1 MEDILRLDG
10 VEQAKL
16 VRTRQIRADELV
28 AAAIRRIERLDPQ
41 INALTQRYFDEA
53 LTSARRGLPAG
64 PFRGV
69 PFLVKDFYCH
79 MQGKPTI
86 GGSRLLASNIIDHDS
101 ELMARYRR
109 AGFVTLGKTAVPE
122 MVTIGTTEASS
133 SGPTRNPWNLGHTAG
148 GSSGGS
154 AAAVAA
160 GMVSIA
166 HANDGAGSTRIPA
179 TFCGLYGLKP
189 SRGRITLGP
198 DVGESIGGITAE
210 HAVTRS
216 VRDSAA
222 VLDATAGGMPG
233 DPYVTTEDNGSFL
246 AATKQPPRR
255 LRIAVSYEALF
266 ETELAPDCRRAVEEA
281 ARLLEAAGHM
291 IEIAKPRADAEVFRN
306 ALASFWP
313 MTIARALSAL
323 ATARAVDVDV
333 LAAELE
339 PLNQHLFRLGR
350 NRLAVDYIQDLVT
363 FQSLTRSF
371 GAFFE
376 SFDLWLTPTVT
387 FPPPRLGFFD
397 PRNSS
402 DEEAYRRVIDSFAF
416 TAPAN
421 VCGLP
426 AASLPTFWADSGLP
440 IGVQLTGP
448 LGSEA
453 LILSVSAEIE
463 AALDWASLRPGEP
476 LSP

>member
-1 MEDILRLDG
+1 MEDVLCLDG

-28 AAAIRRIERLDPQ
+28 AAAIRRIERLDPE

-53 LTSARRGLPAG
+53 LMTARQGLPAG

-79 MQGKPTI
+79 MQGKPTL
-86 GGSRLLASNIIDHDS
+86 GGSRLLANAVVDHDS

-122 MVTIGTTEASS
+122 MVTIGTTEPSFT
-133 SGPTRNPWNLGHTAG
+133 GPTRNPWNLAHTPG

-160 GMVSIA
+160 GMVAIA

-179 TFCGLYGLKP
+179 SFCGLYGLKP

-210 HAVTRS
+210 HVVTRS

-233 DPYVTTEDNGSFL
+233 DPYVTGEDNGRFL
-246 AATKQPPRR
+246 EATRHPPRR
-255 LRIAVSYEALF
+255 LRIAFSHEALF
-266 ETELAPDCRRAVEEA
+266 RTELDPDCRAAVDGIA
-281 ARLLEAAGHM
+281 KHLEAEGH
-291 IEIAKPRADAEVFRN
+291 IVELAKPRVDAEAFRE
-306 ALASFWP
+306 ALSAFWP
-313 MTIARALSAL
+313 MTVTRALFAL
-323 ATARAVDVDV
+323 AKARSVDVDG

-339 PLNQHLFRLGR
+339 PLNQHLFGLGR
-350 NRLAVDYIQDLVT
+350 ARLAVDYVQDLVT
-363 FQSLTRSF
+363 FQNVTRSF

-376 SFDLWLTPTVT
+376 SYDLWLTPTVT
-387 FPPPRLGFFD
+387 FPPPKLGFFD

-402 DEEAYRRVIDSFAF
+402 THEAYRRVIDSFAF

-426 AASLPTFWADSGLP
+426 AASLPTHWTDGGLP
-440 IGVQLTGP
+440 VGVQLTGP
-448 LGSEA
+448 LGSES
-453 LILSVSAEIE
+453 LILSTSAEIE
-463 AALDWASLRPGEP
+463 SGLDWASLRPKR
-476 LSP
+476 